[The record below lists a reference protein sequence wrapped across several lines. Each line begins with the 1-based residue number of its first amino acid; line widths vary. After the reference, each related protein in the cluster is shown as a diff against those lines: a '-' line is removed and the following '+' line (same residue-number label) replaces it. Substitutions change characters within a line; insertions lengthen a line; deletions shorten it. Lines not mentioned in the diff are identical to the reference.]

1 MSSTHFVQEKR
12 KTLEIS
18 TAAIL
23 SSKGHKTDVG
33 NLPRHLLFSICL
45 GLWKFQWSF
54 CTEFYENEAGSSHCQ
69 NLPANL
75 FVSKL
80 SNAVSI
86 AAATKLFIISFF
98 QN

>member
-12 KTLEIS
+12 RTLEIS
-18 TAAIL
+18 TAAIIN
-23 SSKGHKTDVG
+23 SKGHKTDVG
-33 NLPRHLLFSICL
+33 NLPGHLLFSICL
-45 GLWKFQWSF
+45 GLLKFQWPF
-54 CTEFYENEAGSSHCQ
+54 CTEFFEKEAGSSQCQ

-75 FVSKL
+75 FVSKS

-86 AAATKLFIISFF
+86 AAAKKLFITSLF

>member
-12 KTLEIS
+12 RTLEIS

-23 SSKGHKTDVG
+23 NSKGHKTDVG
-33 NLPRHLLFSICL
+33 NLPGHLLFLICL
-45 GLWKFQWSF
+45 GLLKFQWSI
-54 CTEFYENEAGSSHCQ
+54 CTEFYEKEAGSSHCQ
-69 NLPANL
+69 NLPENL
-75 FVSKL
+75 FVSKS

-86 AAATKLFIISFF
+86 AADKKLFITSLF